1 MAIQFG
7 RVPIITEPAMDM
19 QMLVQL
25 VNFRIDEFNR
35 ALYEVE
41 LEIAKLEGLNDY
53 EPTFHNHMNMQN
65 LRIKNVARSR
75 EPQDVVTRRELEEI
89 GLFGNLED
97 AIRLTVDL
105 IVDGDLIV
113 TGGSGGG
120 SSVVTNDDLE
130 ETVDEAIENNVATS
144 VDGDL
149 FVREDAAGING
160 TTPGTVAMGVDGEGK
175 VRPVELREGQ
185 LPVYDSELR
194 ELIKILIEEVRLL
207 RDEN

>member
-75 EPQDVVTRRELEEI
+75 EPQDVVTRSELE
-89 GLFGNLED
+89 
-97 AIRLTVDL
+97 
-105 IVDGDLIV
+105 
-113 TGGSGGG
+113 
-120 SSVVTNDDLE
+120 
-130 ETVDEAIENNVATS
+130 
-144 VDGDL
+144 
-149 FVREDAAGING
+149 
-160 TTPGTVAMGVDGEGK
+160 
-175 VRPVELREGQ
+175 
-185 LPVYDSELR
+185 
-194 ELIKILIEEVRLL
+194 
-207 RDEN
+207 